1 MPASLGSRLTLRAAY
16 VAVYFIRGVRV
27 VLENHPYN
35 ETELKLAEEAQI
47 EGLDVPDGCHPVLW
61 AAAKDLLIVFWFL
74 PCFCFCLAVSCVA
87 TSVNND
93 RGDKETARPAVA
105 AKQAA
110 PEGCFEQESTQ
121 PLHRLA
127 AAGPTAWVDGG
138 TGPSREAAVPSG
150 TRILG
155 VLSSPRVEASVD
167 LLLEAGTIA

>member
-74 PCFCFCLAVSCVA
+74 PCFCFCLAASCVV
-87 TSVNND
+87 TSVNARN
-93 RGDKETARPAVA
+93 RGDEEGSDRPAVA

-110 PEGCFEQESTQ
+110 PE
-121 PLHRLA
+121 
-127 AAGPTAWVDGG
+127 
-138 TGPSREAAVPSG
+138 
-150 TRILG
+150 
-155 VLSSPRVEASVD
+155 
-167 LLLEAGTIA
+167 

>member
-1 MPASLGSRLTLRAAY
+1 MNTRPDPCLARCASRCARH

-93 RGDKETARPAVA
+93 RGDKEAARPAVA

-110 PEGCFEQESTQ
+110 PE
-121 PLHRLA
+121 
-127 AAGPTAWVDGG
+127 
-138 TGPSREAAVPSG
+138 
-150 TRILG
+150 
-155 VLSSPRVEASVD
+155 
-167 LLLEAGTIA
+167 